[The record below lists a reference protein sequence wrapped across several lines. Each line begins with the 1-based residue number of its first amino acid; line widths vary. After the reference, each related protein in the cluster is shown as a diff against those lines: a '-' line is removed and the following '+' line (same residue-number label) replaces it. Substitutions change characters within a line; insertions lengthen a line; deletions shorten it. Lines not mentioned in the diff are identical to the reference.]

1 MGYKVAFTVDD
12 RWYSGFV
19 ASMSVTNTGDRAVE
33 GWTVVFDA
41 PFDITNI
48 WSARILGRE
57 GERIT
62 VAAPEWASRLAPGET
77 ATFGFESVHAGPV
90 TEPEVVGVNGEAPD
104 VTAPPAISVEDALIT
119 DGADGSAFAAFKVS
133 LSAPSEE
140 TVKVGFATAGGAA
153 LPAEDAAPTDS
164 LFTAG
169 TLTFAP
175 GETEKTVLVAP
186 DAEATDAAL
195 SFTLAGA
202 LGATL
207 GDAHA
212 EARYEAAAADGASAM
227 ASVDPD
233 GGLAA
238 RPTVSIGDAVVTERD
253 VVKTTGPVGALST
266 EGNRIVDEAGNTVKI
281 AGINWFGLESG
292 RFAPDGLHAR
302 NLEDMMD
309 QMVELGFNTIRLP
322 FSQDLFDGGMPSGI
336 NYDLNPELR
345 GLTGVEIMDH
355 VVEYAGEIGLK
366 IILDHHRPAAG
377 AGTSDNGLWYDSS
390 HSEKDWIDTWKMLAD
405 RYGDAKAVIGA
416 DLHNEPHAGTWGGG
430 GANDWAAAAERAGDA
445 IHAVDKDWL
454 IFVEGVANKDGS
466 YWWGGNLKGV
476 AERPIDLKQD
486 GKVVYS
492 PHDYPNSIYEQPW
505 FSDKD
510 FPDNLTKKF
519 KEFWGYI
526 HEEKIGPVMLGEFGS
541 RLTDPKDIA
550 WFEKITAY
558 LSGDFDADGD
568 RDVGAKDPGI
578 NWTWWSWNPNSGDTG
593 GILKDD
599 WTSVHKDKLDGLKD
613 LMFDWPDLSKPQKSK
628 AEFDVTLSHASDEKV
643 KIDYK
648 VVGETADG
656 DDFVVKTGR
665 LKFDPGETEKT
676 IKVGILGD
684 LKAEGDETFR
694 VVLRHPKNVDIEDGR
709 GIGTIIDNDGHS
721 AIKVQQ
727 ALEFEL

>member
-1 MGYKVAFTVDD
+1 LGYSITFTVDD
-12 RWYSGFV
+12 RWSTGFV
-19 ASMSVTNTGDRAVE
+19 GSISITNTGDRAAS
-33 GWTVVFDA
+33 GWTVGFDA

-48 WSARILGRE
+48 WNGTLISRE
-57 GERIT
+57 GDRYT
-62 VAAPEWASRLAPGET
+62 VSAPDWASRLAPGET
-77 ATFGFESVHAGPV
+77 ATFGFESAHTGPIGEPAGLTV
-90 TEPEVVGVNGEAPD
+90 NNEAVVAED
-104 VTAPPAISVEDALIT
+104 APPAISVEDALIV
-119 DGADGSAFAAFKVS
+119 DGADGVPVAAFTVS
-133 LSAPSEE
+133 LSTPSEE
-140 TVKVGFATAGGAA
+140 TVKVGFATEGGSAI
-153 LPAEDAAPTDS
+153 LGHDYLS
-164 LFTAG
+164 TAG

-186 DAEATDAAL
+186 SADDIDALAL
-195 SFTLAGA
+195 TLAGPV
-202 LGATL
+202 GATIA
-207 GDAHA
+207 DAHA
-212 EARYEAAAADGASAM
+212 VATAPAGDEPAADGPM
-227 ASVDPD
+227 AD
-233 GGLAA
+233 
-238 RPTVSIGDAVVTERD
+238 RPTVSIGDAAVLERD
-253 VVKTTGPVGALST
+253 VVTVTGPVGFLST
-266 EGNRIVDEAGNTVKI
+266 KGNQIVDEAGTAVKLT
-281 AGINWFGLESG
+281 GVNWFGLESG

-336 NYDLNPELR
+336 NYNLNPALQ
-345 GLTGVEIMDH
+345 GLTGLEIMDR
-355 VVEYAGEIGLK
+355 VIAYAGDIGLK

-377 AGTSDNGLWYDSS
+377 AGTSENGLWYDSS
-390 HSEKDWIDTWKMLAD
+390 HSETDWIDTWTMLAD
-405 RYGDAKAVIGA
+405 RYAGDTAVIGA

-430 GANDWAAAAERAGDA
+430 GATDWAAAAERAGNA
-445 IHAVDKDWL
+445 IHSINDDWL

-476 AERPIDLKQD
+476 AERPIDLKHD

-492 PHDYPNSIYEQPW
+492 AHDYPNSIYEQPW

-510 FPDNLTKKF
+510 FPDNLTAKF

-526 HEEKIGPVMLGEFGS
+526 HEEKIGPVLLGEFGS

-550 WFEKITAY
+550 WYEKITAY

-568 RDVGAKDPGI
+568 RDAGANDVGI
-578 NWTWWSWNPNSGDTG
+578 NWTFWSWNPNSSDTG

-599 WTSVHKDKLDGLKD
+599 WTSVHQNKLEGLQD
-613 LMFDWPDLSKPQKSK
+613 LMFDWPESSKPQTSK

-643 KIDYK
+643 KVDYK

-665 LKFDPGETEKT
+665 LKFAPGETEKT

-684 LKAEGDETFR
+684 LKLEGDETFR
-694 VVLRHPKNVDIEDGR
+694 VVLRGAKNVDIDDGR
-709 GIGTIIDNDGHS
+709 GIGTIIDNDGDRI
-721 AIKVQQ
+721 ATKVQQ

>member
-1 MGYKVAFTVDD
+1 MGYSITFTVAD
-12 RWYSGFV
+12 RWSTGFV
-19 ASMSVTNTGDRAVE
+19 GSMSITNTGDRAAN
-33 GWTVVFDA
+33 GWTVGFDA

-48 WSARILGRE
+48 WNGTLIDRE
-57 GERIT
+57 GDRYR
-62 VAAPEWASRLAPGET
+62 VSAPDWASRLAPGET
-77 ATFGFESVHAGPV
+77 VSFGFESAHTGPIGDPAGL
-90 TEPEVVGVNGEAPD
+90 TVNGEAVVAED
-104 VTAPPAISVEDALIT
+104 APPAISVEDALIT
-119 DGADGSAFAAFKVS
+119 DGADGLPVAAFTVS
-133 LSAPSEE
+133 LSAPSDE
-140 TVKVGFATAGGAA
+140 TVKVGFATEGGSAI
-153 LPAEDAAPTDS
+153 LGHDYLS
-164 LFTAG
+164 TAG

-175 GETEKTVLVAP
+175 GETEKTVLVTP
-186 DAEATDAAL
+186 SAEDLDVL
-195 SFTLAGA
+195 SLTLAGSV
-202 LGATL
+202 GATIADAYAIATAPA
-207 GDAHA
+207 GD
-212 EARYEAAAADGASAM
+212 EAAAGGA
-227 ASVDPD
+227 P
-233 GGLAA
+233 AA
-238 RPTVSIGDAVVTERD
+238 LPAISIGDASVVERD
-253 VVKTTGPVGALST
+253 VVATTGPVGALST

-281 AGINWFGLESG
+281 AGVNWFGLESG

-322 FSQDLFDGGMPSGI
+322 FSQDLLDGGMPSGI

-345 GLTGVEIMDH
+345 GLTGLEIMDR
-355 VVEYAGEIGLK
+355 VIDYAGDIGLK

-377 AGTSDNGLWYDSS
+377 AGASDNGLWYDSS
-390 HSEKDWIDTWKMLAD
+390 HSEKDWIDSWTLLAA
-405 RYGDAKAVIGA
+405 RYADEKAVIGA

-430 GANDWAAAAERAGDA
+430 GATDWAAAAERAGNA
-445 IHAVDKDWL
+445 IHSVNDDWL

-476 AERPIDLKQD
+476 AERPIDLEHD

-492 PHDYPNSIYEQPW
+492 AHDYPNSIYEQPW

-526 HEEKIGPVMLGEFGS
+526 HEEKIGPVLLGEFGS

-568 RDVGAKDPGI
+568 RDAGANDPGI
-578 NWTWWSWNPNSGDTG
+578 NWTFWSWNPNSSDTG

-599 WTSVHKDKLDGLKD
+599 WTSVHENKLEGLKD
-613 LMFDWPDLSKPQKSK
+613 LMFDWPEASKPQNSK
-628 AEFDVTLSHASDEKV
+628 AEFDVSLSHASDEKV

-656 DDFVVKTGR
+656 DDVVVKTGR
-665 LKFDPGETEKT
+665 LKFAPGETDKT

-684 LKAEGDETFR
+684 LKVEGDETFR
-694 VVLRHPKNVDIEDGR
+694 VVLRHPKHVDIDDGR
-709 GIGTIIDNDGHS
+709 GIGTIIDNDGDRT

-727 ALEFEL
+727 ALEYEL

>member
-1 MGYKVAFTVDD
+1 MGYSITFTVDD
-12 RWYSGFV
+12 RWSTGFV
-19 ASMSVTNTGDRAVE
+19 GSMSITNTGDRAAS
-33 GWTVVFDA
+33 GWTVGFDA

-48 WSARILGRE
+48 WNGTLISRE
-57 GERIT
+57 GDRYT
-62 VAAPEWASRLAPGET
+62 VSAPDWASRLAPGET
-77 ATFGFESVHAGPV
+77 VTFGFESAHTGSIG
-90 TEPEVVGVNGEAPD
+90 EPDGFTVNGETVVVED
-104 VTAPPAISVEDALIT
+104 APPAISVEDALIT
-119 DGADGSAFAAFKVS
+119 DGADGVPIASFTVS
-133 LSAPSEE
+133 LSAPSDE
-140 TVKVGFATAGGAA
+140 TVKVGFATEGGSAI
-153 LPAEDAAPTDS
+153 LGHDYLS
-164 LFTAG
+164 TAG

-175 GETEKTVLVAP
+175 GETEKTVLVTP
-186 DAEATDAAL
+186 SSEDLDVL
-195 SFTLAGA
+195 SLTLAGPV
-202 LGATL
+202 GATIA
-207 GDAHA
+207 DAHA
-212 EARYEAAAADGASAM
+212 VATAPAADEAP
-227 ASVDPD
+227 VDGPQ
-233 GGLAA
+233 ANE
-238 RPTVSIGDAVVTERD
+238 PTVSIGDASVLERD
-253 VVKTTGPVGALST
+253 VVTVIGPVGFLST
-266 EGNRIVDEAGNTVKI
+266 KGNQIVDEAGTTVKL
-281 AGINWFGLESG
+281 AGVNWFGLESG

-309 QMVELGFNTIRLP
+309 QMGELGFNTIRLP
-322 FSQDLFDGGMPSGI
+322 FSQDLFDGAMPSGI

-345 GLTGVEIMDH
+345 GLTGLEIMDR
-355 VVEYAGEIGLK
+355 VIEYADEIGLK

-377 AGTSDNGLWYDSS
+377 AGASENGLWYDAS
-390 HSEKDWIDTWKMLAD
+390 HSEADWIDTWKMLAD
-405 RYGDAKAVIGA
+405 RYAGDTAVIGA
-416 DLHNEPHAGTWGGG
+416 DLHNEPHAATWGGG
-430 GANDWAAAAERAGDA
+430 GATDWAAAAERAGDA
-445 IHAVDKDWL
+445 IHSVNKDWL

-492 PHDYPNSIYEQPW
+492 AHDYPNSIYEQPW

-526 HEEKIGPVMLGEFGS
+526 HEEKIGPVLLGEFGS

-568 RDVGAKDPGI
+568 RDAGANDAGI
-578 NWTWWSWNPNSGDTG
+578 NWTFWSWNPNSGDTG

-599 WTSVHKDKLDGLKD
+599 WTSVHQNKLEGLKD
-613 LMFDWPDLSKPQKSK
+613 LMFDWPESSKPQMSK

-643 KIDYK
+643 KVDYK
-648 VVGETADG
+648 IVGETADG
-656 DDFVVKTGR
+656 DDYVVKTGR
-665 LKFDPGETEKT
+665 VKFDPGETEKT

-694 VVLRHPKNVDIEDGR
+694 VVLRGAKNVEIDDGR
-709 GIGTIIDNDGHS
+709 GIGTIIDNDGDRT

>member
-1 MGYKVAFTVDD
+1 MGYNVTFTVDD
-12 RWYSGFV
+12 RWSSGFV
-19 ASMSVTNTGDRAVE
+19 ASMSVTNAGDRMID

-48 WSARILGRE
+48 WSARLI
-57 GERIT
+57 ERDGARYA

-77 ATFGFESVHAGPV
+77 ATFGFESVHTGPIGEPAGL
-90 TEPEVVGVNGEAPD
+90 TVNGEAVAAED
-104 VTAPPAISVEDALIT
+104 TPPAISVEDALVT
-119 DGADGSAFAAFKVS
+119 DGADGMAVAAFTVS
-133 LSAPSEE
+133 LSAPSQE
-140 TVKVGFATAGGAA
+140 TVKVGFATEGGSAI
-153 LPAEDAAPTDS
+153 LGHDYLS
-164 LFTAG
+164 TAG

-175 GETEKTVLVAP
+175 GETEKTVLVTP
-186 DAEATDAAL
+186 SAEDLDVL
-195 SFTLAGA
+195 SLTLAGPV
-202 LGATL
+202 GATIA
-207 GDAHA
+207 DAYATAAPVAAPA
-212 EARYEAAAADGASAM
+212 EQPGAATVATADGPRATQ
-227 ASVDPD
+227 
-233 GGLAA
+233 
-238 RPTVSIGDAVVTERD
+238 PTVSIGDASVVERD
-253 VVKTTGPVGALST
+253 VVTTTGPVGALST

-336 NYDLNPELR
+336 NYSLNP
-345 GLTGVEIMDH
+345 GLQGLNGLEIMDR
-355 VVEYAGEIGLK
+355 VIEYAGEIGLK

-377 AGTSDNGLWYDSS
+377 AGASDNGLWYDSS

-405 RYGDAKAVIGA
+405 RYADEKAVIGA
-416 DLHNEPHAGTWGGG
+416 DLHNEPHAATWGGG
-430 GANDWAAAAERAGDA
+430 GATDWAAAAERAGDA
-445 IHAVDKDWL
+445 IHSVNKDWL

-568 RDVGAKDPGI
+568 RDAGANDPGI

-599 WTSVHKDKLDGLKD
+599 WTSVHENKLEGLKD
-613 LMFDWPDLSKPQKSK
+613 LMFDWPETSKPQMAK

-643 KIDYK
+643 KVDYK
-648 VVGETADG
+648 VIGETADG
-656 DDFVVKTGR
+656 DDVVVKTGR
-665 LKFDPGETEKT
+665 LKFAPGETEKT

-684 LKAEGDETFR
+684 LKLEGDETFR
-694 VVLRHPKNVDIEDGR
+694 VVLRGAKNVEIEDGR
-709 GIGTIIDNDGHS
+709 GIGTIIDNDGN
-721 AIKVQQ
+721 AAFKVQQ